1 MRVRL
6 LIDRPGHPVLTASL
20 DRLGERHDI
29 GSLLTETLDERTV
42 QREQSDPADVYL
54 LKARS
59 ARALALAAAVEDV
72 GARLINTS
80 RATSLCLDRA
90 AMAERLADAGVPHAR
105 TVHLPRLADLGRR
118 GAGIGF
124 PAVVKSR
131 RSRRGD
137 LVEKLET
144 AAAARPLLEAW
155 ADEEVIVQ
163 RFEPGDGFDVKVWA
177 IGSQIHAA
185 RRRTPL
191 VTGATGAAKRNEPLD
206 RASSPDELEDIGR
219 AVGSAFGLEL
229 YGVDVIVTAAG
240 PRVVDVNA
248 FPGFRGVPDAAARLA
263 AHVEQ
268 AGVEGIR

>member
-6 LIDRPGHPVLTASL
+6 LIDRPGHPVLTATL
-20 DRLGERHDI
+20 DRLGERHDVRAV
-29 GSLLTETLDERTV
+29 LTETLDERAL
-42 QREQSDPADVYL
+42 QREQDDPADVYL

-59 ARALALAAAVEDV
+59 PRAIALAAAVEDV

-80 RATSLCLDRA
+80 RATGLCLDRA
-90 AMAERLADAGVPHAR
+90 AMAHRLSDAGVAHAR
-105 TVHLPRLADLGRR
+105 TVHLPRLADLLGGDARVE
-118 GAGIGF
+118 F
-124 PAVVKSR
+124 PAIVKSR

-137 LVEKLET
+137 LVEKLAT
-144 AAAARPLLEAW
+144 PAAARPLLEKW

-163 RFEPGDGFDVKVWA
+163 RFEPGDGFDLKVWA
-177 IGSQIHAA
+177 IGTRIHAA

-191 VTGATGAAKRNEPLD
+191 VTGATGAAKRNEPLESGTSL
-206 RASSPDELEDIGR
+206 AELATLGR

-229 YGVDVIVTAAG
+229 YGVDVIATAAG

-248 FPGFRGVPDAAARLA
+248 FPGFRGVPDAADRLA

-268 AGVEGIR
+268 SAAGSVR